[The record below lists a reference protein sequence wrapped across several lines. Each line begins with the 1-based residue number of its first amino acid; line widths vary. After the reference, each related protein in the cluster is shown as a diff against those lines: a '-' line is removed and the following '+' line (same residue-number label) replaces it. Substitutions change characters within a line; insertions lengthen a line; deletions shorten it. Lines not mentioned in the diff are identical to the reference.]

1 MYCSYSEVG
10 IYSSTMTLVHIFSL
24 VQTTFN
30 SLWQPMAVEHYTNNP
45 KDTSFYKRGNQ
56 AITVVMF
63 FIGITLILIKDIF
76 AILLGEQYRE
86 AAYILPFLIF
96 NPIMYTISET
106 TVCGLIFMKKS
117 SMQIISGAG
126 ACIVNIIGNTL
137 LVPAL
142 ASQGAAISTGISY
155 IVFFALRTILS
166 NKYFYIDFKLKKFS
180 LLTIIVVFYAF
191 YNTFISFN
199 IGSIIGYIVCI
210 SVLMILYKSTV
221 IWGVGYI
228 RDVLNSII
236 RKNNKV

>member
-1 MYCSYSEVG
+1 
-10 IYSSTMTLVHIFSL
+10 
-24 VQTTFN
+24 
-30 SLWQPMAVEHYTNNP
+30 
-45 KDTSFYKRGNQ
+45 
-56 AITVVMF
+56 
-63 FIGITLILIKDIF
+63 
-76 AILLGEQYRE
+76 
-86 AAYILPFLIF
+86 
-96 NPIMYTISET
+96 
-106 TVCGLIFMKKS
+106 
-117 SMQIISGAG
+117 MQIISGAG